1 MKRVLSCL
9 LPILLFLLTLFTAA
23 PALAQPPASEAT
35 FLAGR
40 NVSAEDL
47 SYVEEG
53 YALAQRYIDETHGFR
68 LYSPIFVNIRATGA
82 PLNAAEVG
90 ESSKGSIT
98 IYTRSSGWRN
108 QPPFSRIGVVAH
120 EYVHVIQNQLL
131 LSNMNSVPAWMIE
144 GAAEYLASDALVS
157 AGLVDRSTEDDEHLW
172 LLAAEP
178 GIGPLANYESV
189 TAYKQE

>member
-1 MKRVLSCL
+1 MASQLPARSLAKPASPPGCRPRPFRRLSQRIPATKTPLPPIRPHRSLITARSSRKRALVCPWRQSSSLPRQRRIPEREVPLPPRKETTMKRVLSCL

-98 IYTRSSGWRN
+98 IYTRSSGW
-108 QPPFSRIGVVAH
+108 
-120 EYVHVIQNQLL
+120 
-131 LSNMNSVPAWMIE
+131 
-144 GAAEYLASDALVS
+144 
-157 AGLVDRSTEDDEHLW
+157 
-172 LLAAEP
+172 
-178 GIGPLANYESV
+178 
-189 TAYKQE
+189 